1 MTQTT
6 ELEIERRRGAIA
18 AAALV
23 FAISAPVTYAAER
36 LYEYAR
42 GEASNPILILRTLHT
57 VYYWRV
63 AVAVWWGLMMALFA
77 FLHFMRD
84 ERDPADEKR
93 ARMLAIA
100 ALILIPLFALL
111 AFVFP

>member
-1 MTQTT
+1 MTAT
-6 ELEIERRRGAIA
+6 EGDRERRNAAVA

-23 FAISAPVTYAAER
+23 FAVGAPVTYAAER

-42 GEASNPILILRTLHT
+42 GEASNPLLILRSLHT

-63 AVAVWWGLMMALFA
+63 AVAVWWGLMLAVFA

-84 ERDPADEKR
+84 ERDPADERR
-93 ARMLAIA
+93 ARMLALA
-100 ALILIPLFALL
+100 ALVLIPLVALA

>member
-1 MTQTT
+1 MTPAS
-6 ELEIERRRGAIA
+6 ERESERRRGAIA

-23 FAISAPVTYAAER
+23 FAIGAPVTYVAER

-42 GEASNPILILRTLHT
+42 GEASNPILILRSLHT

-63 AVAVWWGLMMALFA
+63 AVAVWWGLMLALFA

-84 ERDPADEKR
+84 ERDPADERR
-93 ARMLAIA
+93 ARVLAIA
-100 ALILIPLFALL
+100 ALVFIPLVAVL

>member
-1 MTQTT
+1 MPTI
-6 ELEIERRRGAIA
+6 ESDRERRGAAIA

-23 FAISAPVTYAAER
+23 FAIGAPVTYALQR

-42 GEASNPILILRTLHT
+42 GEAANPILILRTLHT

-63 AVAVWWGLMMALFA
+63 AVAVWWGLMLALFA

-84 ERDPADEKR
+84 ERDPADERR
-93 ARMLAIA
+93 ARWLAIA
-100 ALILIPLFALL
+100 ALVLIPLVALV